1 LRLFY
6 SIGIYF
12 ASYVLSFLALFNRK
26 LKIGVV
32 GRKQTFK
39 KLEKTLSS
47 SDNVFWF
54 HCASLGEY
62 EQGLPV
68 FKALKT
74 KYPNYKIV
82 LSFFSPSGYEV
93 RKHTDLADVVVYL
106 PLDTKANAK
115 RFLDL
120 VHPDYI
126 IFVKYEIWPNFLL
139 EMKKRQ
145 LKAILISAVFRETQS
160 FFKWYGTLM
169 RTALTAFD
177 HIFVQD
183 EHSKTLL
190 KQINYHKTTISG
202 DTRYDRVLSQLN
214 QDNTV
219 KFIESF
225 IDGKTCIVFGSTWP
239 KDDALFM
246 TFINRNNDDNLKF
259 IIAPHDLKVNYIS
272 SIKSQLNVSA
282 ISYSDKYEDEKLA
295 KAKVFIL
302 DTIGYLNKVYSY
314 AQIAYVGGAAGTTGL
329 HNVLEPAVFGI
340 PVIIGKNYDKF
351 PEAKSLIK
359 LGGITSV
366 ASAVEF
372 EFAISELLS
381 NKPKLK
387 KQGAI
392 NSGFIAKNRG
402 AVVQII
408 DYIRI

>member
-1 LRLFY
+1 LAS
-6 SIGIYF
+6 SI
-12 ASYVLSFLALFNRK
+12 VKVLALFNRK

-93 RKHTDLADVVVYL
+93 RKNTNLADVVVYL

-115 RFLDL
+115 RFLDI

-145 LKAILISAVFRETQS
+145 LKAILISAVFRENQS

-246 TFINRNNDDNLKF
+246 TFINRNKDDNLKF
-259 IIAPHDLKVNYIS
+259 IIAPHDLKANYIS

-392 NSGFIAKNRG
+392 NSGFIAKNKG